1 MARNPNTVGG
11 RMKTFTD
18 EMAMTGIIDFFLWA
32 QKTHPEVM
40 ANLAS
45 GFKRY
50 RKQLKEEQE

>member
-11 RMKTFTD
+11 RMKTVTD
-18 EMAMTGIIDFFLWA
+18 DMVIAGAIDFLVWA
-32 QKTHPEVM
+32 QKTHPEVV

-45 GFKRY
+45 GYKRY